1 MTKRDNVYLPTL
13 SETILLP
20 IFSFLFFAIANMP
33 ATYRRFLSPEELV
46 VSESYL
52 NRFTTYLNNDIINNI
67 GLFIF
72 WAVVGLLSYTI
83 LICSLYIIQAFRSEI
98 PFKHYS
104 AFHPEAQSKVDAF
117 IRLVLRSAALSMIMV
132 WLLANLFVGLRYL
145 NELFLSGIVD
155 FKIQNLIIATVLT
168 AINLFMGLFLLRL
181 FMLRRHLP
189 GE

>member
-1 MTKRDNVYLPTL
+1 MTKRENVYLPTL
-13 SETILLP
+13 SEIILLP

-52 NRFTTYLNNDIINNI
+52 SRFTSYLNNDIINNI
-67 GLFIF
+67 GLFVF

-83 LICSLYIIQAFRSEI
+83 LICAIYVIQAFRSET

-104 AFHPEAQSKVDAF
+104 AFHPEARSKVDTF
-117 IRLVLRSAALSMIMV
+117 IRTVLRSAAFAMIIV
-132 WLLANLFVGLRYL
+132 WLLANLFSGLRYM
-145 NELFLSGIVD
+145 NELFLSGIID
-155 FKIQNLIIATVLT
+155 FKLQNLLIASIVA
-168 AINLFMGLFLLRL
+168 AIDVFIGLFLLRL
-181 FMLRRHLP
+181 FMLRRHIP